1 MRMTQK
7 AKIAVQI
14 FNKSK
19 ELNKLT
25 DKLGKDH
32 IFVGI
37 KTAFETEDEF
47 MIHSDYSS
55 NTVAQLEYMLAQAN
69 LSYENLVHQYKEQV
83 FLSTAEGEA
92 AATYRDDQCKAA
104 YEKRLQRF
112 AELKEEMN
120 SGLQN
125 ILKMDG
131 IGALRVSDYN
141 IEIGLFDTYT
151 DKKTGE
157 TCPCLKFGH
166 SFTSYLK
173 EDWFNSDDRRP
184 ALEVNFGTMG
194 NFCVLS
200 ADETKIDTLYIKY
213 VNLLSSF
220 CNSAEAKKLVLET
233 MKKCKMMNNLVDK
246 IVRTT
251 KDHYEEL
258 VNNTT
263 VEI

>member
-1 MRMTQK
+1 MRNSPK
-7 AKIAVQI
+7 LKLAVQI
-14 FNKSK
+14 YNKSK

-25 DKLGKDH
+25 DKLHKDR

-37 KTAFETEDEF
+37 RTAYETQEEF
-47 MIHSDYSS
+47 LEKSAYWTNSVS
-55 NTVAQLEYMLAQAN
+55 ALEYMLTQAN
-69 LSYENLVHQYKEQV
+69 LSYENFVNQYKEQV

-92 AATYRDDQCKAA
+92 AAMYRDDQCKAA
-104 YEKRLQRF
+104 YDKRVQRF

-120 SGLQN
+120 NGLQK

-131 IGALRVSDYN
+131 IGALRISEYN

-157 TCPCLKFGH
+157 AIPCLKFGH
-166 SFTSYLK
+166 SFTAYFK
-173 EDWFNSDDRRP
+173 DDWLNSDDRKP

-200 ADETKIDTLYIKY
+200 ADESKIDTLYIKY
-213 VNLLSSF
+213 VNLIAAF

-246 IVRTT
+246 VVRTT

-258 VNNTT
+258 VNNTI